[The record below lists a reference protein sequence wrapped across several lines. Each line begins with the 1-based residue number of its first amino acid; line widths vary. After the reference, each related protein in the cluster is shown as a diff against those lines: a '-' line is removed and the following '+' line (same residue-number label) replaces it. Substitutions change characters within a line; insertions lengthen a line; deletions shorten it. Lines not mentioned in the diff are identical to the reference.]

1 MSAAVPHITFPE
13 GSALAAVAAEELTT
27 HLARLGGHALAS
39 VTIGH
44 GAAGEGFDW
53 SARGGAVTV
62 TADGP
67 QGALHAVYD
76 LLEALG
82 FAWPAPATT

>member
-44 GAAGEGFDW
+44 GAAGEASTGRRGA
-53 SARGGAVTV
+53 AR
-62 TADGP
+62 
-67 QGALHAVYD
+67 
-76 LLEALG
+76 
-82 FAWPAPATT
+82 